1 MNWTPAKIYPDRPQA
16 LGTVFAFPFFVGCR
30 RQKIDLAQPHWSRV
44 AFVNDSSTFMS
55 ALSLRGLGAPVLL
68 LAMLSMVALPL
79 APLFLDILFTF
90 NIALAMVVVLASV
103 YSSRPLDFSAF
114 PTVLLLATLLRLALN
129 IASTRVVLLEG
140 HAGGASAGKV
150 IEAFG
155 EFVIGGNYAV
165 GLIVFVILIIIN
177 FVVVTKGAGRVS
189 EVTARFTLDAMP
201 GKQMAIDADLNAGL
215 LSHEDARARREDVA
229 RESDFYG
236 AMDGASKFVRGD
248 AVAGLLITG
257 INILGGLIVGMSQH
271 GLGVSEAAQQ
281 YTLLAIGDGLAAQ
294 IPSLLLSTATAI
306 IVTRVSSSEDMGE
319 QMTGQLLKSP
329 RTLGVT
335 AGVMGGLGLVPGM
348 PNLVF
353 LSLAGLLAYGAWKRS
368 NQVDVELVPE
378 LNGAI
383 LKGRST
389 PSGRPAPALAND
401 SGEQN
406 ESTELD
412 WQELEAVDVLSLE
425 VGYRLIPL
433 VERSQGGQ
441 LASQIKGVRKKLSSE
456 LGFLVHPVHIRDNLE
471 LPPTSYRVL
480 INGVPMA
487 MAEIYP
493 ERELAINPGKVFGE
507 LEGISTKDPSFGL
520 QAVWIEQEQREE
532 AQGLGYTVVDP
543 GTVIS
548 THLATI
554 VHKYA
559 HEIFAFEDAQ
569 ALMDQLKRNA
579 PKLVEELSPKVL
591 PLAVITRVLQN
602 LLAEGVPLRDLRTI
616 ASTLLEA
623 GGSTQDADMLTA
635 AVRAALARQL
645 GHAICGDAENLPL
658 ITLSPSLEQMLQPA
672 IAQGG
677 GGMPIEPTLAEAVQA
692 ELAEEARRLESQDR
706 PVVLVVQPALRN
718 WVSRWL
724 RPAIERLHVLSYNE
738 IPDNKQLEIVAT
750 LGSQAAAS

>member
-1 MNWTPAKIYPDRPQA
+1 
-16 LGTVFAFPFFVGCR
+16 
-30 RQKIDLAQPHWSRV
+30 
-44 AFVNDSSTFMS
+44 
-55 ALSLRGLGAPVLL
+55 
-68 LAMLSMVALPL
+68 
-79 APLFLDILFTF
+79 
-90 NIALAMVVVLASV
+90 
-103 YSSRPLDFSAF
+103 
-114 PTVLLLATLLRLALN
+114 
-129 IASTRVVLLEG
+129 
-140 HAGGASAGKV
+140 
-150 IEAFG
+150 
-155 EFVIGGNYAV
+155 
-165 GLIVFVILIIIN
+165 
-177 FVVVTKGAGRVS
+177 
-189 EVTARFTLDAMP
+189 
-201 GKQMAIDADLNAGL
+201 
-215 LSHEDARARREDVA
+215 
-229 RESDFYG
+229 
-236 AMDGASKFVRGD
+236 
-248 AVAGLLITG
+248 
-257 INILGGLIVGMSQH
+257 
-271 GLGVSEAAQQ
+271 
-281 YTLLAIGDGLAAQ
+281 
-294 IPSLLLSTATAI
+294 
-306 IVTRVSSSEDMGE
+306 
-319 QMTGQLLKSP
+319 
-329 RTLGVT
+329 
-335 AGVMGGLGLVPGM
+335 
-348 PNLVF
+348 
-353 LSLAGLLAYGAWKRS
+353 
-368 NQVDVELVPE
+368 
-378 LNGAI
+378 
-383 LKGRST
+383 
-389 PSGRPAPALAND
+389 
-401 SGEQN
+401 
-406 ESTELD
+406 
-412 WQELEAVDVLSLE
+412 
-425 VGYRLIPL
+425 
-433 VERSQGGQ
+433 
-441 LASQIKGVRKKLSSE
+441 
-456 LGFLVHPVHIRDNLE
+456 
-471 LPPTSYRVL
+471 
-480 INGVPMA
+480 

>member
-412 WQELEAVDVLSLE
+412 WHELEAVDVLSLE

-471 LPPTSYRVL
+471 LPPTSYR
-480 INGVPMA
+480 VPMA

>member
-1 MNWTPAKIYPDRPQA
+1 MNWTPAKIYRDRPQA
-16 LGTVFAFPFFVGCR
+16 LGTVFAFPFFVGCW

-378 LNGAI
+378 LSGAI
-383 LKGRST
+383 LKGRSA

-412 WQELEAVDVLSLE
+412 WHELEAVDVLSLE

-569 ALMDQLKRNA
+569 ALMDQLKGNA

>member
-412 WQELEAVDVLSLE
+412 WHELEAVDVLSLE

-493 ERELAINPGKVFGE
+493 ERELAINSGKVFGE
-507 LEGISTKDPSFGL
+507 LEGISTKEPSFGL

-548 THLATI
+548 THLATL

>member
-1 MNWTPAKIYPDRPQA
+1 
-16 LGTVFAFPFFVGCR
+16 
-30 RQKIDLAQPHWSRV
+30 
-44 AFVNDSSTFMS
+44 MS

-412 WQELEAVDVLSLE
+412 WHELEAVDVLSLE

>member
-412 WQELEAVDVLSLE
+412 WHELEAVDVLSLE

-493 ERELAINPGKVFGE
+493 ERDLAINPGKVFGE

>member
-16 LGTVFAFPFFVGCR
+16 LGTVFAFPSFVGCR

-412 WQELEAVDVLSLE
+412 WHELEAVDVLSLE

>member
-412 WQELEAVDVLSLE
+412 WHELEAVDVLSLE

>member
-412 WQELEAVDVLSLE
+412 WHELEAVDVLSLE

-493 ERELAINPGKVFGE
+493 ERELAINPGNVFGE
-507 LEGISTKDPSFGL
+507 LQGISTKDPSFGL

>member
-412 WQELEAVDVLSLE
+412 WHELEAVDVLSLE

-532 AQGLGYTVVDP
+532 AQGLGYTLVDP

>member
-1 MNWTPAKIYPDRPQA
+1 
-16 LGTVFAFPFFVGCR
+16 
-30 RQKIDLAQPHWSRV
+30 
-44 AFVNDSSTFMS
+44 
-55 ALSLRGLGAPVLL
+55 
-68 LAMLSMVALPL
+68 
-79 APLFLDILFTF
+79 
-90 NIALAMVVVLASV
+90 
-103 YSSRPLDFSAF
+103 LDFSAF

-412 WQELEAVDVLSLE
+412 WHELEAVDVLSLE

-532 AQGLGYTVVDP
+532 AQGLGYTVVDS

>member
-1 MNWTPAKIYPDRPQA
+1 M
-16 LGTVFAFPFFVGCR
+16 
-30 RQKIDLAQPHWSRV
+30 
-44 AFVNDSSTFMS
+44 NDSSTFMS

-412 WQELEAVDVLSLE
+412 WHELEAVDVLSLE

>member
-306 IVTRVSSSEDMGE
+306 IVTRVSSSEEMGE

-412 WQELEAVDVLSLE
+412 WHELEAVDVLSLE